1 MHRSHTQL
9 FGRRYCPTRI
19 PITRTAAALSSK
31 SQCASHSQT
40 GFRAGT
46 RFPGPQRP
54 QTPQGRQGRRFSS
67 PPFPIPSLARTLLQQ
82 NSAPHPGTYRSPRP
96 GTVRTSRPAPPR
108 PQWLA
113 LRQVSLGRG
122 VLARGLLTLL
132 RTPHAPQAARTPS
145 PDPPPSPTSS
155 SSGYPTWRRD
165 RRAGDRPPLPEL
177 RRRRRPV
184 PGVKCQGMVK
194 GRVPAPA
201 PRGVEEG
208 TKSAPRAAVAAAPD
222 TERTGEGERAAKEA
236 CPSSRQGPP
245 SP

>member
-54 QTPQGRQGRRFSS
+54 KTPQGRQGRRFSS

-132 RTPHAPQAARTPS
+132 RTPHRSTGG
-145 PDPPPSPTSS
+145 PDSVSGSS
-155 SSGYPTWRRD
+155 SEPDEFQLWLSDMEARQTSRR
-165 RRAGDRPPLPEL
+165 
-177 RRRRRPV
+177 
-184 PGVKCQGMVK
+184 
-194 GRVPAPA
+194 PAPA
-201 PRGVEEG
+201 PRAAPEEAPSPRG
-208 TKSAPRAAVAAAPD
+208 EMSEDGEGKSARSGA
-222 TERTGEGERAAKEA
+222 EG
-236 CPSSRQGPP
+236 C
-245 SP
+245 